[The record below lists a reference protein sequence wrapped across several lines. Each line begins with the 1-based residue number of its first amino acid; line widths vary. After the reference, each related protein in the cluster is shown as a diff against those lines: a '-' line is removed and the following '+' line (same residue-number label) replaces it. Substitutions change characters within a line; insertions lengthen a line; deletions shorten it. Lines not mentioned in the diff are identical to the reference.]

1 MLPDDIRDK
10 TVTLSLFF
18 AEVLGISLTQN
29 FSEEVLQEITDAFAE
44 HSALLFR
51 NQEFNDVS
59 RINFKNFSSL
69 VITGHHALSSGLIG

>member
-1 MLPDDIRDK
+1 VLPHDIRDK
-10 TVTLSLFF
+10 TVTPSLFF

-29 FSEEVLQEITDAFAE
+29 FSEEVLQEVTDDFAE

-59 RINFKNFSSL
+59 RINFKNFPSL
-69 VITGHHALSSGLIG
+69 VITGHHAVA